1 MLDILLAVHIAVA
14 VFVIVLVLV
23 QHGKGADMGAA
34 FGSGSSQTVF
44 GSKGAAPFL
53 MKLTGFLA
61 AIFFA
66 TSLGM
71 GYLSKQSVIQQN
83 RLSQPIVPNQQTEY
97 TNQPNTK
104 DKANTGNNKIVPSSS
119 EETIPSIPQK

>member
-1 MLDILLAVHIAVA
+1 MINILLAIHILIAI
-14 VFVIVLVLV
+14 FVIVLVLV

-53 MKLTGFLA
+53 MKLTGVFA
-61 AIFFA
+61 ALFFA

-71 GYLSKQSVIQQN
+71 GYLSKQHVVDQN
-83 RLSQPIVPNQQTEY
+83 TLSQPVVPIEQKLNI
-97 TNQPNTK
+97 QPEHS
-104 DKANTGNNKIVPSSS
+104 AS
-119 EETIPSIPQK
+119 EEQSSKDPVTTVPTIPKN